1 MGNTSPWAATNCRAS
16 LLSLDK
22 LQAASVKPQATS
34 FKRQAATFR
43 ALNQELAV
51 VLWSRAA
58 RELVSVIRYEPC
70 KACIRGEAGGSS
82 QQQKGKICQDLHLS
96 LMIKNLKWRTLLT
109 NMVSL
114 TTRWKWPTMHSPM
127 QVQCLKELG
136 LVHVTAAQPIPGS
149 GTEETSSINTKAP
162 ARAGA
167 CDKLSRDYL
176 SHVQAT
182 SNKQQ
187 ASSCKLATNRRA
199 VICPIDTSFKLKAAG
214 VKRQALNGPW
224 IK

>member
-136 LVHVTAAQPIPGS
+136 LVLPMAAQPTLGS
-149 GTEETSSINTKAP
+149 GAEETSSINITAP
-162 ARAGA
+162 VQLGPSS
-167 CDKLSRDYL
+167 CIPSRSL
-176 SHVQAT
+176 KPQAT
-182 SNKQQ
+182 SLKRQASQGASGKRQAPSSKPQ
-187 ASSCKLATNRRA
+187 ASSR
-199 VICPIDTSFKLKAAG
+199 
-214 VKRQALNGPW
+214 KRQALGYLFPH
-224 IK
+224 KVSSD

>member
-1 MGNTSPWAATNCRAS
+1 MGNTSPWAATFCRAS

-136 LVHVTAAQPIPGS
+136 LVLPMAAQPTLGS
-149 GTEETSSINTKAP
+149 GAEETSSINITAP
-162 ARAGA
+162 VQLGPSS
-167 CDKLSRDYL
+167 CIPSRSL
-176 SHVQAT
+176 KPQAT
-182 SNKQQ
+182 SLKRQASQGASGKRQAPSSKPQ
-187 ASSCKLATNRRA
+187 ASSR
-199 VICPIDTSFKLKAAG
+199 
-214 VKRQALNGPW
+214 KRQALGYLFPH
-224 IK
+224 KVSSD